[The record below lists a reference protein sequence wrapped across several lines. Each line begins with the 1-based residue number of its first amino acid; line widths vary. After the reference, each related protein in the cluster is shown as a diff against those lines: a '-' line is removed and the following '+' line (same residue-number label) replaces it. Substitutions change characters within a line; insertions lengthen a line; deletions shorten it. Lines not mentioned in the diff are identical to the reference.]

1 MPTAL
6 SNKPSNPR
14 SPPFAHTSKGEQSS
28 PFGLSD
34 LPRSAVHTHQRG
46 FADKADTLT
55 GEPGAPGLPGNP
67 RWPLMPLRPRSPVS
81 PLSPRGPWGPFTDTV
96 QVKVKNTRTHWENRT
111 GPRAADHRGRPA
123 SWNSRRHR
131 ACSDGDCSGSSHVGL
146 IIPRKASNCYVGPRP
161 QGAFTFGIAFRISKR
176 KSQFCSS
183 AVGVATRPQH
193 AGAWRVSHR
202 TQGEGKQSHSQGG
215 LGSLQDQERRRDQRG
230 PA

>member
-1 MPTAL
+1 MAFDAVKATFTGFTFVTAWTL
-6 SNKPSNPR
+6 GTLYR
-14 SPPFAHTSKGEQSS
+14 HSS
-28 PFGLSD
+28 SQGQE
-34 LPRSAVHTHQRG
+34 H
-46 FADKADTLT
+46 
-55 GEPGAPGLPGNP
+55 
-67 RWPLMPLRPRSPVS
+67 
-81 PLSPRGPWGPFTDTV
+81 
-96 QVKVKNTRTHWENRT
+96 TRTHWENRT